1 MSASVHAGFRERFDE
16 IIRSLAQA
24 LKCDRFARPFD

>member
-1 MSASVHAGFRERFDE
+1 MRGFRERFDE